1 MPKFMSIRSAALCLG
16 VVAGSVQAAGAAEI
30 FDELRFGGL
39 ASFDSGSREQGMF
52 IQGMVLFDPWDRE
65 SMSGWQRT
73 LTPRIHVGGD
83 IATAN
88 EADQIY
94 AGFSWTTDIND
105 LFFVEAGFGGSLNNG
120 RLDWPDVDDGT
131 PVVGSHLLFHE
142 YAALGINIDKN
153 WRVIAQI
160 EHSSHAELAD
170 GANQGLSR
178 AGVLIGYKF

>member
-88 EADQIY
+88 EADQVY
-94 AGFSWTTDIND
+94 AGFSLTTDIND
-105 LFFVEAGFGGSLNNG
+105 LFFVEAGCGG
-120 RLDWPDVDDGT
+120 
-131 PVVGSHLLFHE
+131 
-142 YAALGINIDKN
+142 
-153 WRVIAQI
+153 
-160 EHSSHAELAD
+160 
-170 GANQGLSR
+170 
-178 AGVLIGYKF
+178 